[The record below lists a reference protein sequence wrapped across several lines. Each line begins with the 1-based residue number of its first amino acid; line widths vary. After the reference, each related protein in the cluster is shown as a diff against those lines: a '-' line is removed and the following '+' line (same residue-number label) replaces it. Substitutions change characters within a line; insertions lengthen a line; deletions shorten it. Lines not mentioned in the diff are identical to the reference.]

1 VENEDKTRVPP
12 EVLLRF
18 TLEEG
23 MSALKENR
31 SAPQPVRDFEL
42 FLSRMLSDLL
52 EKLYLE
58 LGKDDFD
65 SWAQEA
71 HLTDIEREVMRWSWS
86 LGDSQ
91 LTAEQIGERMGI
103 GESTVRATF
112 MRARRKLEKVP
123 DPVNGAIDELIAY
136 DCRAAN
142 AISQA
147 LLRMRR
153 IYDENPSE
161 VIVPKDFEGK
171 VKQAYE
177 IGKEF
182 KAEKVTFESKF
193 LEILRDPILGLYKQL
208 SFEVWQHRIHR
219 RYLRSRGG
227 LKSRDLLRLRFKRT
241 RHAKSERFFWNW
253 WNKNGR
259 ARSNQSPEFESDRRR
274 FDDLILRENALLRYG
289 QNRLLSTETRQTV
302 WQNSIFLSFTS
313 LYEKHQGT
321 NFELKEFAEDI
332 LHRMKSVLKDF
343 HAIQLSSSLQLKQ
356 EFSLDYE
363 DELINLTAWAAN
375 NLSLAV
381 NHGAREVLEAEGK
394 PALEMMLQNLPGSLI
409 LALAEDR
416 HENRFS
422 SGSGKPSLLSRL
434 GQMLSEERLLDFRH
448 RALQQARARKAKN
461 PECPAIGER
470 DSVVKPEDLA
480 RPSSEVPFRREERR
494 IDLENAIQKAHLTPS
509 ELEVLELDLQDLT
522 DKEIADQL
530 GKPLGTVKPLLF
542 KAKKK
547 LKLTIAN
554 P

>member
-1 VENEDKTRVPP
+1 MENEDKSKIPP
-12 EVLLRF
+12 EELLRC
-18 TLEEG
+18 TLEEK

-31 SAPQPVRDFEL
+31 SAPQPVRDLEL

-65 SWAQEA
+65 KWAQEA
-71 HLTDIEREVMRWSWS
+71 HLTPNEREVMRWS

-91 LTAEQIGERMGI
+91 LTADPIGERLGI

-112 MRARRKLEKVP
+112 MRARRKLEKAP
-123 DPVNGAIDELIAY
+123 DPVNEAIGELIAY

-153 IYDENPSE
+153 AYDQDPSQ
-161 VIVPKDFEGK
+161 IIFPEGFQGR

-182 KAEKVTFESKF
+182 KREKTTFESKF
-193 LEILRDPILGLYKQL
+193 KEICSDPILGLYKQL

-219 RYLRSRGG
+219 RYLRSRCG
-227 LKSRDLLRLRFKRT
+227 LRARDLRRLRFKRT
-241 RHAKSERFFWNW
+241 RFAKSERMFWSW

-259 ARSNQSPEFESDRRR
+259 ARSNQSPMFESDRRR
-274 FDDLILRENALLRYG
+274 YKDLILRENALLHYG
-289 QNRLLSTETRQTV
+289 QDRLVSTETRQTV

-321 NFELKEFAEDI
+321 NFELKEFAQDI
-332 LHRMKSVLKDF
+332 LHRMKPILKDF
-343 HAIQLSSSLQLKQ
+343 HPIQLSSSLRLKQ

-381 NHGAREVLEAEGK
+381 NQGAREVMEAEGK
-394 PALEMMLQNLPGSLI
+394 PALETMLQNIPSSLI

-422 SGSGKPSLLSRL
+422 AGSGKPSLLSRL
-434 GQMLSEERLLDFRH
+434 GHMLSEERLLDSRH
-448 RALQQARARKAKN
+448 RALQQARVRKLKN
-461 PECPAIGER
+461 PEDRIIISEG
-470 DSVVKPEDLA
+470 DSVVKPDDLA
-480 RPSSEVPFRREERR
+480 ELSSEVQFQRDELR
-494 IDLENAIQKAHLTPS
+494 IDLENAIQRANLTPS

-522 DKEIADQL
+522 DKEIAEQL
-530 GKPLGTVKPLLF
+530 CKPLGTVKPLLF

-547 LKLTIAN
+547 LKLTIAK